1 MVIACWSAKGG
12 AGTTVVAAS
21 LALVS
26 ARVRRGEVLLVDLA
40 GDAPAALGLTA
51 PVDAGLVDWLAA
63 DADVP
68 ADGLA
73 RLELPVVA
81 GVSVLPQ
88 GRGQVDGPARFDLLA
103 RLLSGDRRTVVV
115 DCGRVVGPAVRS
127 SAPGLVDLGLELARC
142 ATHSLL
148 VTRPC
153 YLALRRSAEA
163 PLRPSGVVL
172 LAEPGRA
179 LDATDV
185 ESVIGAPVV
194 AQVSVDPAVA
204 RAVDAGLLASRLP
217 RGLERALRGAA

>member
-12 AGTTVVAAS
+12 AGTTVVATS
-21 LALVS
+21 LALVL
-26 ARVRRGEVLLVDLA
+26 ARAPDREVLLVDLA

-51 PVDAGLVDWLAA
+51 AVEAGLVDWLAA

-81 GVSVLPQ
+81 GLSVLPR
-88 GRGQVDGPARFDLLA
+88 GRGRIDGPARFDLLA
-103 RLLSGDRRTVVV
+103 RVLGGDRRTVVV
-115 DCGRVVGPAVRS
+115 DCGRVVGP
-127 SAPGLVDLGLELARC
+127 SAPGPGFVDLGLELARC

-148 VTRPC
+148 VTRSC
-153 YLALRRSAEA
+153 YLALRHAGDA

-172 LAEPGRA
+172 LVEPGRA
-179 LDATDV
+179 LDAADV
-185 ESVIGAPVV
+185 ESVVGAPIV

-204 RAVDAGLLASRLP
+204 RAVDAGLLTSRLP
-217 RGLERALRGAA
+217 RGLERALRRAA